1 MTAAAIY
8 ARVSSARQ
16 AKDETIGSQL
26 AALRDH
32 AASNRLDVP
41 EDWVFADEGHSGATL
56 VRPGLE
62 ALRDLAAQGCLDL
75 VLVYSPDRLAR
86 KFAYQ
91 ALLIEELARC
101 GIRVEFVKGPRGD
114 SPEDQLLVQF
124 QGMFA
129 EYEKAQL
136 AERYRRG
143 KAWRAKTGSVNV
155 LSGAPFGYRYVRK
168 TPECGARYEVIPHEA
183 VLMAEMFRRYADEGA
198 AIADLRRWLED
209 QGVPTRTG
217 KQRWDRSVIWGMLR
231 NPAYCGKAVFGKT
244 QAVHEPAGLNRTAR
258 LAGRTVPRQVRVQDR
273 PREEWTGIPV
283 PALVDQDTFDRVQQR
298 LEDNKRFAARNTK
311 VPSLLQGLA
320 ACSSCGYGYY
330 RTSTTTTSGKKIYY
344 YRCLGSDDYRY
355 QGGRVCG
362 NKPVRADYADA
373 VVWDHVTALL
383 ADPALIRTEIGRR
396 LERARTSDP
405 VTKKRGQL
413 EQALAKT
420 TTSIGAMVTAFS
432 EQLITIDELR
442 VRMPALRAR
451 EAGLTNQLAAL
462 DAQAADRDAY
472 LKLAGDL
479 EGFLARLRASSATA
493 TTEDRQRV
501 LRAVVQDILIGP
513 DKLTIRHRIPVRE
526 PSSGGSHHDTTD
538 TEGDMRES
546 SLLRW
551 GREDAPLR
559 RAGERVAV
567 LTELGEH
574 PGLEEGLHQAQHALV
589 LDPRPHPVQ
598 QGRVRDV
605 VEGRLDVRVQHP
617 LIAAGAV
624 EVDLGD
630 RVLGSPPGPEPVRAR
645 LEARLE
651 DRFQHE
657 FQRGLDHPV
666 RDGRDAQPSQFPRPA
681 RLGNH
686 SLPHRQR
693 PERAVLQGGPQVIQ
707 ETGHSHGLFDV
718 FGGYPVHARR
728 VRALVARDPAERH
741 EQRRRVVHEVIQV
754 IKPAAG
760 IGRRPTVKLG
770 LHPRYP
776 FTCPYQG
783 KSPGAAIRRRVLRHC
798 SLLPLS

>member
-283 PALVDQDTFDRVQQR
+283 PALVDQDTFNRVQQR

-362 NKPVRADYADA
+362 NKPVRADYANA

-546 SLLRW
+546 SLLRGGGTAPSCVTSTCTGW
-551 GREDAPLR
+551 TGRGTTAM
-559 RAGERVAV
+559 GCWSGS
-567 LTELGEH
+567 LTTW
-574 PGLEEGLHQAQHALV
+574 
-589 LDPRPHPVQ
+589 
-598 QGRVRDV
+598 
-605 VEGRLDVRVQHP
+605 
-617 LIAAGAV
+617 
-624 EVDLGD
+624 
-630 RVLGSPPGPEPVRAR
+630 S
-645 LEARLE
+645 
-651 DRFQHE
+651 
-657 FQRGLDHPV
+657 
-666 RDGRDAQPSQFPRPA
+666 
-681 RLGNH
+681 
-686 SLPHRQR
+686 
-693 PERAVLQGGPQVIQ
+693 
-707 ETGHSHGLFDV
+707 
-718 FGGYPVHARR
+718 
-728 VRALVARDPAERH
+728 
-741 EQRRRVVHEVIQV
+741 
-754 IKPAAG
+754 
-760 IGRRPTVKLG
+760 
-770 LHPRYP
+770 
-776 FTCPYQG
+776 
-783 KSPGAAIRRRVLRHC
+783 
-798 SLLPLS
+798 

>member
-1 MTAAAIY
+1 MTSAAIY

-26 AALRDH
+26 AALREH
-32 AASNRLDVP
+32 AAASRLDVP

-56 VRPGLE
+56 IRPGLE
-62 ALRDLAAQGCLDL
+62 ALRDLAAQGCLDV

-101 GIRVEFVKGPRGD
+101 GVRAEFVKGPRGD

-143 KAWRAKTGSVNV
+143 KAWRAKSGSVNV

-168 TPECGARYEVIPHEA
+168 TPESGARYEVIEHEA
-183 VLMAEMFRRYADEGA
+183 VLVAEMFRRYAGEGA
-198 AIADLRRWLED
+198 AIADLRRWLTD
-209 QGVPTRTG
+209 QGVRTRTG
-217 KQRWDRSVIWGMLR
+217 KERWDRSVIWGMLR

-283 PALVDQDTFDRVQQR
+283 PALVDEETFDRVQQR
-298 LEDNKRFAARNTK
+298 LADNKRFAARNTR

-330 RTSTTTTSGKKIYY
+330 RTSTTTSAGKKIYY

-355 QGGRVCG
+355 PGGRVCG

-383 ADPALIRTEIGRR
+383 ADPALIRAEISRR

-420 TTSIGAMVTAFS
+420 SKSISAMVTAFS

-442 VRMPALRAR
+442 ARMPALRAR
-451 EAGLTNQLAAL
+451 QTSLKDQIATL
-462 DAQAADRDAY
+462 DARAADRDAY

-479 EGFLARLRASSATA
+479 EGFLTRLRQNSATA
-493 TTEDRQRV
+493 STGDRQRV

-513 DKLTIRHRIPVRE
+513 EKLTIRHRIPVRE
-526 PSSGGSHHDTTD
+526 PSTGGGRHDTID
-538 TEGDMRES
+538 TESDMRES

-551 GREDAPLR
+551 GRDLAV
-559 RAGERVAV
+559 AG
-567 LTELGEH
+567 
-574 PGLEEGLHQAQHALV
+574 
-589 LDPRPHPVQ
+589 
-598 QGRVRDV
+598 
-605 VEGRLDVRVQHP
+605 
-617 LIAAGAV
+617 
-624 EVDLGD
+624 
-630 RVLGSPPGPEPVRAR
+630 
-645 LEARLE
+645 
-651 DRFQHE
+651 
-657 FQRGLDHPV
+657 
-666 RDGRDAQPSQFPRPA
+666 
-681 RLGNH
+681 
-686 SLPHRQR
+686 
-693 PERAVLQGGPQVIQ
+693 
-707 ETGHSHGLFDV
+707 
-718 FGGYPVHARR
+718 
-728 VRALVARDPAERH
+728 
-741 EQRRRVVHEVIQV
+741 
-754 IKPAAG
+754 
-760 IGRRPTVKLG
+760 
-770 LHPRYP
+770 
-776 FTCPYQG
+776 
-783 KSPGAAIRRRVLRHC
+783 
-798 SLLPLS
+798 